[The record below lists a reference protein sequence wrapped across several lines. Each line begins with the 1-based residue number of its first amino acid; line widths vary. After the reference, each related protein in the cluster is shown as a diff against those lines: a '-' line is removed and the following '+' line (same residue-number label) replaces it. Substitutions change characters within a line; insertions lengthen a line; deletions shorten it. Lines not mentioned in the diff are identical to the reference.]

1 MPRTV
6 IINSAKKD
14 LPAEPGRGSKRA
26 PEAETPEARP
36 KAKAKAV
43 LCKAKAKAKGK
54 AQAKRS

>member
-14 LPAEPGRGSKRA
+14 LPAEPGRA